1 MPAFSLKYRIA
12 AIIFLLE
19 AIMMAAVLSTTLNS
33 YFEANTKLANKNETV
48 LANLL
53 SDLARVAL
61 LNAEY
66 DELQPYIEEVV
77 TNPAVEKVILLNH
90 NNRIVVSSN
99 LYDIGKQSPSFQNV
113 ENHFWRVQEI
123 SNASGTLGKL
133 AIHFS
138 HNAFKEAN
146 KKAADLGIL
155 TALIGM
161 VVIAVI
167 GIVIGFLLTRRL
179 ENLTE
184 AASKLAD
191 GDLDVAIGNDLSR

>member
-1 MPAFSLKYRIA
+1 
-12 AIIFLLE
+12 
-19 AIMMAAVLSTTLNS
+19 MMAAVLSTTLNS

-99 LYDIGKQSPSFQNV
+99 LIMYF
-113 ENHFWRVQEI
+113 
-123 SNASGTLGKL
+123 
-133 AIHFS
+133 
-138 HNAFKEAN
+138 
-146 KKAADLGIL
+146 
-155 TALIGM
+155 
-161 VVIAVI
+161 
-167 GIVIGFLLTRRL
+167 
-179 ENLTE
+179 
-184 AASKLAD
+184 
-191 GDLDVAIGNDLSR
+191 